1 MRVIPDRRGCRAGRT
16 FSVEVRMAG
25 EHKRATKKGEGTAPG
40 RGAKSEAPADEAA
53 PGSTPLDVEP
63 DSRRT
68 SDISAPRR
76 GVRVEELMTA
86 EVVQLPP
93 GRPVS
98 EAARVMAE
106 YDVGFLPVTESDRT
120 VVGVVTDRDLTL
132 RVLGE
137 GRSADTPLEE
147 VMSEEVVSC
156 YAGDDLGVCELL
168 MRENQ
173 VSRLVVLGDED
184 LLAGVISLSDL
195 AQYEDERRA
204 GELLAD
210 VTEREAE
217 H

>member
-1 MRVIPDRRGCRAGRT
+1 MASDRKGG
-16 FSVEVRMAG
+16 
-25 EHKRATKKGEGTAPG
+25 TKKGTTN
-40 RGAKSEAPADEAA
+40 RDEAKPEPPA
-53 PGSTPLDVEP
+53 AERAAHVEPPLDVEP

-68 SDISAPRR
+68 SGIIAPIR

-86 EVVQLPP
+86 EVLDLAPD
-93 GRPVS
+93 RPAS

-106 YDVGFLPVTESDRT
+106 NDVGFIPVTDSDGS

-137 GRSADTPLEE
+137 GRAADTPLEQ

-168 MRENQ
+168 MRDNQ
-173 VSRLVVLGDED
+173 VSRLVVLGDDD
-184 LLAGVISLSDL
+184 LLAGVISLSDV

-217 H
+217 PH